1 MDIISKLKRKILIA
15 SEILS
20 RSKNR
25 HSEFEYRT
33 VFKFDSWKLFKGH
46 SGHITVTDRTLC
58 FETQI
63 FNYRCHQWINNTDN
77 MALKVRH
84 QLFVNPTKWLTDRLN
99 AFEKNLVAK
108 NMYKA
113 YPKFVCVYGNYTF
126 VLEHHS
132 HIMYKETYESFHD
145 LYSHKQMIDTRIGLN
160 KKARLLLN
168 KIKAMSDEEFF
179 EQVIAF
185 NANKKLKSSHQGV
198 AQYNLPSSLLD

>member
-132 HIMYKETYESFHD
+132 HIMYKETYESLHD

>member
-185 NANKKLKSSHQGV
+185 NANKKLKSAHQGV

>member
-25 HSEFEYRT
+25 HSEFEYIT

>member
-15 SEILS
+15 SEIIS
-20 RSKNR
+20 RSKKR
-25 HSEFEYRT
+25 HSEFDYRI
-33 VFKFDSWKLFKGH
+33 VFRFDSWKLFKGH
-46 SGHITVTDRTLC
+46 SGQVTVTDRTLC

-77 MALKVRH
+77 MALKLRH
-84 QLFVNPTKWLTDRLN
+84 QLFINPTRWLTDKLN

-108 NMYKA
+108 NIYKA
-113 YPKFVCVYGNYTF
+113 YPKFVCVHGNYTF
-126 VLEHHS
+126 VLEHHC
-132 HIMYKETYESFHD
+132 HITYKETYESFHD

-185 NANKKLKSSHQGV
+185 NANEKPKLLHQGV
-198 AQYNLPSSLLD
+198 AHYNLPSSLLD

>member
-168 KIKAMSDEEFF
+168 KIKSMSDEEFF

-185 NANKKLKSSHQGV
+185 NANEKPKSPYQGV
-198 AQYNLPSSLLD
+198 AHYNLPSSLLD